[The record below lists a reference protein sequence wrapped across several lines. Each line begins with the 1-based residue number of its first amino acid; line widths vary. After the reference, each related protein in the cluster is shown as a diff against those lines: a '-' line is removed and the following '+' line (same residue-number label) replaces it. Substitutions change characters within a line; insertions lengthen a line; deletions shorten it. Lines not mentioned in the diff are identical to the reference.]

1 MTQKSSTLDDLQG
14 HWQPVRLALP

>member
-14 HWQPVRLALP
+14 QRQPVWSAPP